1 MSMKSIIA
9 GIVLALSSTTA
20 SAFDMS
26 QVVDAVH
33 QVAGQV
39 NAEAE
44 QNIQAEPQPE
54 PQDVNQE
61 HDKQFVLA
69 DLDTMLQNRSSEPFK
84 YDSINPVVMDGISYC
99 YGAVDAMYEQSP
111 LEVYASL
118 AQAVKTVGNNTGTI
132 KSLVLAG
139 HDDIIEMDSGYYTDM
154 VYSKCNGLVNR
165 VEVANE

>member
-9 GIVLALSSTTA
+9 GIVLALSSTSA
-20 SAFDMS
+20 FAFDMS
-26 QVVDAVH
+26 KVVDAVH

-44 QNIQAEPQPE
+44 QNIQSEPTE
-54 PQDVNQE
+54 VNQE

-154 VYSKCNGLVNR
+154 VYSKCNGLVHR